1 MLLPQPVIS
10 LVCVCVC
17 VCLCVKRERE
27 RERESQR
34 HAFRGGN
41 LSLFVFSPFLLLLL
55 LFFCASTA
63 CRRLRHRRAQPAR
76 LQLPVVPQTGGGEST
91 CRRAERTHLGM
102 DALKSAGRAIIKSP
116 GVPRHTWGTSKH
128 ESEWSDVCVCWRC
141 LGCGT
146 VLWGAPTEGDQDS
159 VCLRLCAPS
168 WRTVVCVGARWWSSF
183 WQSPISGGNA
193 FYTL

>member
-1 MLLPQPVIS
+1 MSSSRSEDTPLTSGAGAVGAHAASSAGDQPR
-10 LVCVCVC
+10 VC
-17 VCLCVKRERE
+17 RE

-41 LSLFVFSPFLLLLL
+41 LSLFVFFPFLFLLLL

-128 ESEWSDVCVCWRC
+128 ESE
-141 LGCGT
+141 
-146 VLWGAPTEGDQDS
+146 
-159 VCLRLCAPS
+159 
-168 WRTVVCVGARWWSSF
+168 
-183 WQSPISGGNA
+183 
-193 FYTL
+193 